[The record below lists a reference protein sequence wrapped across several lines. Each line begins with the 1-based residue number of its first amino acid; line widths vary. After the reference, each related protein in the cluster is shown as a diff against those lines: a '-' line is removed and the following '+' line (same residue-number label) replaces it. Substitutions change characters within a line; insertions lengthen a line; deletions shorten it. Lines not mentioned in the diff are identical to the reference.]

1 MWRAQSLDRSSLSSV
16 TDDEYM
22 DMDSDGDSYRTELTV
37 FDSNADNDA
46 DSDADSDAD
55 CDADSGINCDADSI
69 ARSDDACEAPA

>member
-1 MWRAQSLDRSSLSSV
+1 MRRARLLNCSLLSSV

-37 FDSNADNDA
+37 FDSNANSDT

-55 CDADSGINCDADSI
+55 CNTDSGINCDADSI
-69 ARSDDACEAPA
+69 AGSNNACKAPT